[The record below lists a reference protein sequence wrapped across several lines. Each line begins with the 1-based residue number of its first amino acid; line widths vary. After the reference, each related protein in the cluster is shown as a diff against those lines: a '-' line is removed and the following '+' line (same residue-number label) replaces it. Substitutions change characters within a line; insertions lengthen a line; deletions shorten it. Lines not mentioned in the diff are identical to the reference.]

1 MYKYLIF
8 FLFVF
13 SVSLS
18 GFTQY
23 RNTEGNFSPPDSALT
38 VFAQETSELIS
49 LDGKL
54 HELSWS
60 KIRVVQ
66 DFFRMETMRSMLS
79 LSVMHPEK
87 YSMRRCIQ
95 IETDKKFQV
104 VTERKVV
111 EEVTIK
117 KP

>member
-1 MYKYLIF
+1 MS
-8 FLFVF
+8 F
-13 SVSLS
+13 SEY
-18 GFTQY
+18 TQY
-23 RNTEGNFSPPDSALT
+23 RNTEGNFIPPDSALI

-49 LDGKL
+49 VDGKL
-54 HELSWS
+54 NELSWS
-60 KIRVVQ
+60 KTRVVE

-87 YSMRRCIQ
+87 HSMRRCIQ